1 VLTNDFD
8 PEGQAIT
15 LKSVDTTGLRGL
27 LVNRGDG
34 TFTYDPNGVFDALP
48 VGKTRNDVFSYTIED
63 NQGATAST
71 TVSIQVT
78 GQLSSFLDYEKQLKL
93 QNLNAVAPGNVID
106 VLPLAQLYDERYY
119 LSQNPDI
126 AALVGSTFSSGFQ
139 HFVNFGIN
147 EGRNPSVLYNESF
160 YLANNNDVRNAVASG
175 ALSSGLSHF
184 LTSGHREGRDPSAFF
199 DQSDYLLNVPGVRN
213 AVNSGSLASA
223 FEHYVKFGVDENRLP
238 ALSLFDAQFYL
249 NSNPDLSRVGITQA
263 TAFNH
268 FQQFGQFE
276 GRRPSAAYTE
286 SSYRGFNPDVA
297 NAINSGALPNGFQH
311 FEAAGRFEGRFVLP
325 V

>member
-1 VLTNDFD
+1 VIRLGC
-8 PEGQAIT
+8 EVYSSI
-15 LKSVDTTGLRGL
+15 
-27 LVNRGDG
+27 RGDG

-63 NQGATAST
+63 DQGATAST
-71 TVSIQVT
+71 TVSIRVT

-199 DQSDYLLNVPGVRN
+199 DQSDYLLNNPGV
-213 AVNSGSLASA
+213 
-223 FEHYVKFGVDENRLP
+223 D
-238 ALSLFDAQFYL
+238 
-249 NSNPDLSRVGITQA
+249 TQ
-263 TAFNH
+263 
-268 FQQFGQFE
+268 
-276 GRRPSAAYTE
+276 
-286 SSYRGFNPDVA
+286 
-297 NAINSGALPNGFQH
+297 
-311 FEAAGRFEGRFVLP
+311 
-325 V
+325 